1 MICKTK
7 LKKLTSTAR
16 KDREALRVVEPA
28 QEEYTTRV
36 QRHVDKEQQ
45 EKEALIR
52 ETPEKERVT
61 TYNLLT
67 TTKPPDWISYVES
80 SRRGSLL
87 RKMDRLLYLSSCSSE
102 VICMGTFFEDN
113 VYMLCF
119 QGKTSLITR
128 LAINA
133 LECSPFKNRIQ
144 ANERRIL
151 NMTGISESEVQEI
164 KNIIQRGLTQF
175 LSLILPADQKMPI
188 MAPYGILSIEP
199 VPLLFSK
206 KRLQSNHDTCRFLH
220 RKLA

>member
-7 LKKLTSTAR
+7 VKKLTSTAR
-16 KDREALRVVEPA
+16 EDREALRVVEPA
-28 QEEYTTRV
+28 QKEFTTMV
-36 QRHVDKEQQ
+36 QRHIDKEQQ
-45 EKEALIR
+45 ENEALIR
-52 ETPEKERVT
+52 ETPEKERMT

-87 RKMDRLLYLSSCSSE
+87 RKMDRLLDRSSCSSE

-133 LECSPFKNRIQ
+133 LECSSFKNRIQ

-151 NMTGISESEVQEI
+151 DMTGISESEVQEI
-164 KNIIQRGLTQF
+164 KEIIQSGLEQF
-175 LSLILPADQKMPI
+175 RSLILPANQKTPI
-188 MAPYGILSIEP
+188 MAP
-199 VPLLFSK
+199 
-206 KRLQSNHDTCRFLH
+206 
-220 RKLA
+220 